1 MAPII
6 RREERMKR
14 RQFLAG
20 AAGAA
25 AAASTVFSPMTIAR
39 NKKYKLG
46 MVTSWPSSIDT
57 LFGTAEFIG
66 RSIEYATDGDVEVE
80 VFAAGEQVGGLE
92 VYDTVSSGA
101 FAMGH
106 TASYYYIGQDPTH
119 AFFTAMPFGL
129 TGQQQNAWIE
139 EGGGGD
145 LWNELNG
152 RSNLV
157 AFLAGNT
164 GGQTGGW
171 FNKKINSPD
180 DLKGLKMRFPG
191 VGGQV
196 MARAGVNIQNLPGG
210 QVYFALER
218 GVIDAADWV
227 SPYDDE
233 ILQLHKAAKYYYMPS
248 WAEPGATLGLYVNND
263 IFKDLP
269 KDIRETIPVAA
280 KAANERMFAQYTARN
295 GPALRRLIDGGAQV
309 RTFPSEV
316 LDLLKQYTD
325 EIQQEHADKNKLYAK
340 VYDQWQGFRDDVR
353 AWTNVSEYNFLRYIN
368 GDLS

>member
-1 MAPII
+1 
-6 RREERMKR
+6 MKR

-39 NKKYKLG
+39 NKKFKLG
-46 MVTSWPSSIDT
+46 MITSWPSSIDT

-152 RSNLV
+152 RSNLI

-171 FNKKINSPD
+171 FNKEINSPD

-218 GVIDAADWV
+218 GVIDAAEFV
-227 SPYDDE
+227 GPYQDRRLG
-233 ILQLHKAAKYYYMPS
+233 LQNAAKYYYTTGWHEPS
-248 WAEPGATLGLYVNND
+248 NVTELLISRAAWDTLPADLQAIVRTAAMACNLESHTWCEANNASAL
-263 IFKDLP
+263 KDLVENEGVIAQTLP
-269 KDIRETIPVAA
+269 QEVVDELRSATETVLNEAA
-280 KAANERMFAQYTARN
+280 AEDPQ
-295 GPALRRLIDGGAQV
+295 
-309 RTFPSEV
+309 
-316 LDLLKQYTD
+316 LKKVHD
-325 EIQQEHADKNKLYAK
+325 AFMAFKQEHASWA
-340 VYDQWQGFRDDVR
+340 
-353 AWTNVSEYNFLRYIN
+353 AVSEAPLYSL
-368 GDLS
+368 

>member
-1 MAPII
+1 
-6 RREERMKR
+6 MKR
-14 RQFLAG
+14 RQFLTG

-39 NKKYKLG
+39 NKKYRLG
-46 MVTSWPSSIDT
+46 MVTSWPSSLDT

-66 RSIEYATDGDVEVE
+66 RSIEQATDGDVEVE

-92 VYDTVSSGA
+92 VYDAVSSGA

-106 TASYYYIGQDPTH
+106 TASYYYIGRDPTH

-139 EGGGGD
+139 EGGGGE
-145 LWNELNG
+145 LWDELNA
-152 RSNLV
+152 RSNMV

-171 FNKKINSPD
+171 FNKEINSPD

-233 ILQLHKAAKYYYMPS
+233 ILQLNKAAKYYYMPS
-248 WAEPGATLGLYVNND
+248 WAEPGATLGLYLNND

-269 KDIRETIPVAA
+269 KDIRDTIATVAR
-280 KAANERMFAQYTARN
+280 AANERMFAQYTARN
-295 GPALRRLIDGGAQV
+295 GPALKRLVDDGAQV

-316 LDLLKQYTD
+316 LDLLKKYTD

-353 AWTNVSEYNFLRYIN
+353 AWTDASEYNYLRYIN

>member
-1 MAPII
+1 
-6 RREERMKR
+6 MKR
-14 RQFLAG
+14 RQFLTG

-25 AAASTVFSPMTIAR
+25 AAASTVFSPLTIAR
-39 NKKYKLG
+39 NKTYKLD
-46 MVTSWPSSIDT
+46 MVTSWPTSLDT
-57 LFGTAEFIG
+57 LFGTAEYIG
-66 RSIEYATDGDVEVE
+66 KALEAATDGDVQVE
-80 VFAAGEQVGGLE
+80 VFPAGAQVGGLE
-92 VYDTVSSGA
+92 VYDSVASGA

-119 AFFTAMPFGL
+119 AFFTSMPFGL
-129 TGQQQNAWIE
+129 TGMQQTAWLE
-139 EGGGGD
+139 QGGGED

-152 RSNLV
+152 RSNLI
-157 AFLAGNT
+157 AFTAGNT

-171 FNKKINSPD
+171 FNKEINSPE

-233 ILQLHKAAKYYYMPS
+233 ILQLNKAAKYYYMPS
-248 WAEPGATLGLYVNND
+248 WAEPGASLGLYLNLD
-263 IFKDLP
+263 IYKDLP
-269 KDIRETIPVAA
+269 QDIRDTIQTVAH
-280 KAANERMFAQYTARN
+280 AANERMFAQYMAKN
-295 GPALRRLIDGGAQV
+295 GAALKRLIAAGAEV
-309 RTFPSEV
+309 RTFPAEV
-316 LDLLKQYTD
+316 LDVLKKYTN
-325 EIQQEHADKNKLYAK
+325 EIQDEHAEANALYAK

-353 AWTNVSEYNFLRYIN
+353 SWTDVSEYNYLRYIN
-368 GDLS
+368 GDLA